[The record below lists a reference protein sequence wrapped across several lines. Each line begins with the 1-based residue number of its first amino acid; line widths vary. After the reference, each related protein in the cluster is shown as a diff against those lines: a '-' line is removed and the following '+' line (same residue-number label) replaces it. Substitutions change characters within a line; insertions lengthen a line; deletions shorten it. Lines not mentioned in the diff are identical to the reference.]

1 MTVLHK
7 QSALVRYFPAILS
20 GALLTLAFPAPGLN
34 FFAWV
39 ALVPLMVSIHAMD
52 TRQAFHAGLVAGIVH
67 FLSLLYWIVPT
78 IRVYGGVPL
87 VLALPV
93 LALLAFYLALYVAL
107 FCGGLKLFHPCSPW
121 MPFGAGAVWVAAE
134 YLRASLFTGF
144 PWGVL
149 GYSLYTHPTLIQV
162 ADLAGVY
169 GVSFVVVAV
178 NACFVLVWR
187 SFRKGIRIP
196 RLALS
201 ILPVILL
208 VLLVVC
214 YGRVRQD
221 QVRQAMIAADKT
233 RVSVVQG
240 NISQAVK
247 WDQAYKESTVD
258 TYCRLSQEAV
268 AEVPD
273 LIVWPETALPF
284 YYGWDKELSD
294 RVDRCIRDA
303 RTWFLVGSP
312 ALGEESSGY
321 TYFNRAYMIDRFS
334 VVTGWYDKVHLV
346 PFGEYVPLGRYLPFL
361 GKITAQAGDF
371 SSGSRKAGPLVFGNG
386 SAGVLTCFEVIFP
399 SLARN
404 MVTRGA
410 RILVTITND
419 AWFGYT
425 SAPEQHFSMA
435 VFRAVENRRAV
446 ARAANTGISGFID
459 PLGEILVTTDLYT
472 ETVRTRSLPMVEIKT
487 LYAMA
492 GDWFAVICLVAITLV
507 FMVKRRLGR

>member
-1 MTVLHK
+1 
-7 QSALVRYFPAILS
+7 
-20 GALLTLAFPAPGLN
+20 
-34 FFAWV
+34 
-39 ALVPLMVSIHAMD
+39 MVSVHGLESK
-52 TRQAFHAGLVAGIVH
+52 QAFQAGLVAGMVH

-93 LALLAFYLALYVAL
+93 LGLLALYLALYVAL
-107 FCGGLKLFHPCSPW
+107 FCRGLKLFSPCSPW
-121 MPFGAGAVWVAAE
+121 MPFGAGALWVAAE

-144 PWGVL
+144 PWGGL
-149 GYSLYTHPTLIQV
+149 GYSLYTNLTIIQV
-162 ADLAGVY
+162 ADMAGVY
-169 GVSFVVVAV
+169 GVSFVVVVV
-178 NACFVLVWR
+178 NACFALVWGA
-187 SFRKGIRIP
+187 FRQGTRMG
-196 RLALS
+196 RMSLS
-201 ILPVILL
+201 VLPVLLL
-208 VLLVVC
+208 VFLVVC
-214 YGRVRQD
+214 YGRVRQET
-221 QVRQAMIAADKT
+221 VHQAMDAADKI

-258 TYCRLSQEAV
+258 TYCRLSQQAV
-268 AEVPD
+268 AGAPD

-284 YYGWDKELSD
+284 YYGWDKDLSD
-294 RVDRCIRDA
+294 RVDRCIRDSK
-303 RTWFLVGSP
+303 TWFLVGSP

-321 TYFNRAYMIDRFS
+321 TYYNRAYMINRLS
-334 VVTGWYDKVHLV
+334 LVTGWYDKVHLV

-371 SSGSRKAGPLVFGNG
+371 SSGSPDAGPLVFGKG

-410 RILVTITND
+410 KILVTITND

-425 SAPEQHFSMA
+425 SAPAQHFSMA

-459 PLGEILVTTDLYT
+459 PLGRILDATDLYT
-472 ETVRTRSLPMVEIKT
+472 EAVQTRSLPQVEIKT
-487 LYAMA
+487 LYSAA
-492 GDWFAVICLVAITLV
+492 GDWFAVICVIAIILV